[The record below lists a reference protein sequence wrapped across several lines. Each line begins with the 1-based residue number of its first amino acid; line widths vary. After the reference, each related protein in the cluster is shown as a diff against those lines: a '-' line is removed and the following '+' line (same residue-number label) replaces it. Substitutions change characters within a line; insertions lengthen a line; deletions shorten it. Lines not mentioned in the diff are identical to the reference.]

1 MVPSAYSR
9 VKNHSAERIHWFRV
23 DGGTILVKN
32 MYFHKY
38 PDSCG
43 RCLRLRPH
51 VSRYFWI
58 RNFFFADTASVH
70 TYPENPAEESAKIFL
85 IRTPEWKFL
94 NTLWIR
100 NRVDA
105 KSGYFF
111 FQWRNKIEPSSLP
124 WILYLRWQPR
134 SQVLS
139 LTRQG
144 TGRSSL
150 LCSRLTHRLN
160 HCLRRRLLDYKAAEK
175 RVYKLD
181 KKN

>member
-1 MVPSAYSR
+1 MKIICFIQKSSVFLRLCIFSYIYLR
-9 VKNHSAERIHWFRV
+9 L
-23 DGGTILVKN
+23 ILKSVLKPHIFKSESVYKRLIKPLCRADSLVSCGWKDDSCKN

-38 PDSCG
+38 PDSCE
-43 RCLRLRPH
+43 RCLSRRPH

-70 TYPENPAEESAKIFL
+70 TYPENPAEKSANFL

-105 KSGYFF
+105 KSGYLF

-139 LTRQG
+139 LTRRG
-144 TGRSSL
+144 
-150 LCSRLTHRLN
+150 
-160 HCLRRRLLDYKAAEK
+160 DW
-175 RVYKLD
+175 
-181 KKN
+181 